1 MAVKNSCG
9 KPKWL
14 GIGWPC
20 SYIELKPIFLG
31 HDSQAW
37 ASVKYKASFRASKE
51 YDKLNTLSSEWESY
65 ANNFLAPTSLILD
78 TT

>member
-37 ASVKYKASFRASKE
+37 ASVKYKASF
-51 YDKLNTLSSEWESY
+51 
-65 ANNFLAPTSLILD
+65 
-78 TT
+78 